1 MHQRLLHMNDTAIKT
16 AHEHVEGVPDFSG
29 SRGFDILDN
38 CQVCIQAK
46 MTKSPAGK
54 HSLSDRVK
62 QAYQGLYMDF
72 FRKMNRDDRISKESM
87 ASLLGFLFLM
97 HTPNPPW

>member
-1 MHQRLLHMNDTAIKT
+1 MNDTAVKT
-16 AHEHVEGVPDFSG
+16 AHEHVEYVPDFSG

-38 CQVCIQAK
+38 YLVYIQAK

-72 FRKMNRDDRISKESM
+72 SFSSTASKDESRR
-87 ASLLGFLFLM
+87 
-97 HTPNPPW
+97 